1 MKNFYV
7 NRVNMNQPLRQ
18 VRHEHVDYERQQLYR
33 RAILIAIGGNILLAA
48 AKGFVAWLSGSSAIF
63 SDAAN
68 SLSDSLY
75 SLFMGLGLYLSLRP
89 ADESHPQGH
98 SRFEPLV
105 SLFIA
110 FAMAAAGVTAIA
122 NGIER
127 FWGGTS
133 TFRTFWPV
141 IVLVGSTVVKF
152 GMYRVVKSIGENAE
166 SPAIRASAADNLMD
180 ILATAAAL
188 IGVLG
193 SRWIHPLFDPV
204 AGILVGLWIF
214 KSTWEILH
222 ENLGYLTGRGAE
234 DELVDEIVRATCG
247 ISGVKDVHHVIAD
260 YVGPQLRVDM
270 HINVDGNLPLHKAH
284 SISEEVQDKVR
295 DIPNVEL
302 VFVHVEP
309 AEQGREPD

>member
-1 MKNFYV
+1 
-7 NRVNMNQPLRQ
+7 MNETLRQ

-33 RAILIAIGGNILLAA
+33 QAILIAIGGNILLAA
-48 AKGFVAWLSGSSAIF
+48 AKGFIAWLSGSSAIF

-75 SLFMGLGLYLSLRP
+75 SLFMGLGLYLSQRP

-110 FAMAAAGVTAIA
+110 LAMGAAGVTAIA

-127 FWGGTS
+127 FVGGTS
-133 TFRTFWPV
+133 SFRTFWPV
-141 IVLVGSTVVKF
+141 VVLLGAMAVKF
-152 GMYRVVKSIGENAE
+152 GMYRAVKRIGEDAE
-166 SPAIRASAADNLMD
+166 SPAIRASATDNLVD
-180 ILATAAAL
+180 ILATGAAL
-188 IGVLG
+188 IGVVG
-193 SRWIHPLFDPV
+193 SRWFHPLLDPV

-214 KSTWEILH
+214 KSTWDILH
-222 ENLGYLTGRGAE
+222 ENLGYLTGRGAG

-247 ISGVKDVHHVIAD
+247 ISGVEDVHHVVAD

-270 HINVDGNLPLHKAH
+270 HINVDGNLPLHEAH
-284 SISEEVQDKVR
+284 SISEEVQKKVR
-295 DIPNVEL
+295 NIPDVEL

-309 AEQGREPD
+309 ASLGSKPD

>member
-1 MKNFYV
+1 
-7 NRVNMNQPLRQ
+7 MNETLQQ

-33 RAILIAIGGNILLAA
+33 KAILIAIGGNLLLTA
-48 AKGFVAWLSGSSAIF
+48 AKGFIAWLSGSSAIF

-75 SLFMGLGLYLSLRP
+75 SLFMGLGLYLSQRP
-89 ADESHPQGH
+89 ADETHPQGH

-110 FAMAAAGVTAIA
+110 FAMAAAGITAIA

-127 FWGGTS
+127 FFGDTAA
-133 TFRTFWPV
+133 FRTFWPTT
-141 IVLVGSTVVKF
+141 VLVGAMAVKF
-152 GMYRVVKSIGENAE
+152 GMYRMVKNIGENAE
-166 SPAIRASAADNLMD
+166 SPAIRASATDNLVD
-180 ILATAAAL
+180 IVASAAAL

-193 SRWIHPLFDPV
+193 SRWMHPLLDPV

-222 ENLGYLTGRGAE
+222 ENLGYLTGRGAD
-234 DELVDEIVRATCG
+234 DELVDAIVRAACG
-247 ISGVKDVHHVIAD
+247 IPGVKDVHHVIAD

-270 HINVDGNLPLHKAH
+270 HINVDGKLPLHEAH
-284 SISEEVQDKVR
+284 SISEEVQDRVR
-295 DIPNVEL
+295 KIPDVEL
-302 VFVHVEP
+302 VFVHMEP
-309 AEQGREPD
+309 VSLGAKPD

>member
-1 MKNFYV
+1 MT
-7 NRVNMNQPLRQ
+7 QPLQQ
-18 VRHEHVDYERQQLYR
+18 VRHEHIDYERQQLYR
-33 RAILIAIGGNILLAA
+33 RAVLIAIGGNVLLAA
-48 AKGFVAWLSGSSAIF
+48 AKGFIAWLSGSSAIF

-75 SLFMGLGLYLSLRP
+75 SLFMGLGLYLSQRP

-98 SRFEPLV
+98 SRYEPLV

-110 FAMAAAGVTAIA
+110 FAMGAAGVTAIA

-127 FWGGTS
+127 FVGGTS
-133 TFRTFWPV
+133 SFRTLWPV
-141 IVLVGSTVVKF
+141 IVLVGAMAVKF
-152 GMYRVVKSIGENAE
+152 GMYRIVKRLAEDAE
-166 SPAIRASAADNLMD
+166 SPAIRASATDNLVD
-180 ILATAAAL
+180 ILATASAL

-193 SRWIHPLFDPV
+193 SRWFHPLLDPI

-214 KSTWEILH
+214 KSTWDILH
-222 ENLGYLTGRGAE
+222 ENLGYLTGRGAG
-234 DELVDEIVRATCG
+234 DELVDEIVRAACG

-270 HINVDGNLPLHKAH
+270 HINVDGNLPLHEAH
-284 SISEEVQDKVR
+284 SISEEVQERVR
-295 DIPNVEL
+295 KIPDVEL

-309 AEQGREPD
+309 ASLRKKPG